1 MNSIRQIEVIF
12 DNRLVGH
19 LALTREGLCA
29 FEYSVAQDSLSHRLN
44 CLCLAKKLLD
54 CPFRSLL
61 RVFSCL
67 LY

>member
-29 FEYSVAQDSLSHRLN
+29 FEYSVDWLRSGFSISPFELT
-44 CLCLAKKLLD
+44 LLG
-54 CPFRSLL
+54 
-61 RVFSCL
+61 
-67 LY
+67 